1 MKFCASKEQPF
12 MKKLAIV
19 TNTLQLDEQDTFF
32 LFVNEAMTRTDL
44 EVYIFDADDV
54 LSQNRVRTKLIKGPI
69 HYKTRKRLNKKST
82 IMNLSDFDLIF
93 LKKNPPIDRDYKL
106 LLEKLL
112 IEKIPTVNA
121 SSGIKKMGSKAY
133 LKHFSQITPNTFFA
147 NDAREALRFIKK
159 IGNCVIKQSDS
170 YGGKGV
176 DHIRFKS
183 DKFYGY
189 EGKKEIPLSEMAVQ
203 KIIEKYLKLSKDKTL
218 LVVEYFVSA
227 PKRGDKRIVIL
238 EGDVL
243 GSYIRLPDAKNGMCD
258 GTDNGAKLYDPTKRD
273 YEIVKMLKPHLK
285 KNGIQLA
292 ALDLLVNKEGVE
304 HLSEINVFN
313 PGFCN
318 LDVVHPELNIVKKVV
333 DMLCFKMAYVSH

>member
-1 MKFCASKEQPF
+1 

-19 TNTLQLDEQDTFF
+19 INPLQLDEQDTFF
-32 LFVNEAMTRTDL
+32 LFVNEAITRTDL

-54 LSQNRVRTKLIKGPI
+54 LNENRVRTKLIKGPI
-69 HYKTRKRLNKKST
+69 HYESMAWLDKKST

-93 LKKNPPIDRDYKL
+93 LKKNPPIDKDYKF

-112 IEKIPTVNA
+112 IEKIPTVNS

-147 NDAREALRFIKK
+147 NTVQEALRYIKK

-176 DHIRFKS
+176 DHIHFKF

-189 EGKKEIPLSEMAVQ
+189 KGKKEILLSKMAVQ

-243 GSYIRLPDAKNGMCD
+243 GSYIRVPDAESGICGCN
-258 GTDNGAKLYDPTKRD
+258 NSSRFYDPTQRD
-273 YEIVKMLKPHLK
+273 RDIVKILRPYLK

-292 ALDLLVNKEGVE
+292 GLDLLVNKKGIE

-313 PGFCN
+313 PGFYN
-318 LDVVHPELNIVKKVV
+318 LDVVNPGLNIAKQVV
-333 DMLCFKMAYVSH
+333 DMLCKKMA